1 MNHSNNPYEILGVNV
16 DSDKKEIKKAFR
28 KLAHKYHPDKSDLP
42 NAIEIFKRILT
53 AYELLKDNNFKYT
66 IKDITSINFNMK
78 DIRDKMKKYE
88 KEGLF
93 DSDYSDYLKGEMLW
107 SIVRKKR

>member
-1 MNHSNNPYEILGVNV
+1 LNHSNNPYQILGINEK
-16 DSDKKEIKKAFR
+16 SSEIEIKKSFR

-53 AYELLKDNNFKYT
+53 AYKLLKDNNFKYT
-66 IKDITSINFNMK
+66 IKNITSINFNMK

-88 KEGLF
+88 NEGLF
-93 DSDYSDYLKGEMLW
+93 ESDYSDYLKGEMLW
-107 SIVRKKR
+107 SMIRKKQ

>member
-1 MNHSNNPYEILGVNV
+1 MSNSKNPYKILAINEESSEI
-16 DSDKKEIKKAFR
+16 EIKKSFR

-42 NAIEIFKRILT
+42 NAVKIFKNILS

-66 IKDITSINFNMK
+66 KEDISAINFSLK
-78 DIRDKMKKYE
+78 DIREKMEEYKKQ
-88 KEGLF
+88 GIF

-107 SIVRKKR
+107 NMVRKKK